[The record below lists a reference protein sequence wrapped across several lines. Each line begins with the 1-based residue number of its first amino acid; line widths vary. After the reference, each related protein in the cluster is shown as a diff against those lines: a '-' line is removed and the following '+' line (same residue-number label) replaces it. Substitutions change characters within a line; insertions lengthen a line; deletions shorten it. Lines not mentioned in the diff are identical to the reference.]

1 MKNKRSLLSFCLLL
15 VPFFCSAAV
24 SDNKKKFIK
33 GSISEKITIMQSLG
47 ENEALSVTLKSFDF
61 IIENARILDKDEDL
75 ANLALAS
82 VKALPA
88 EEKAVS
94 LIKNTDRQ
102 LITEKIMTI
111 FKLFKNKPL
120 QKAVMEKLEFYT
132 GNDNSLAVT
141 FLNDYLSTA
150 YKVNA
155 SADDVLEEAIV
166 VTGKIGN
173 EESLSIIYSIW
184 TSKIWEK
191 YHKSTDDALVLLSQD
206 SFTDVI
212 RIFSVS
218 SIADSEHYFSLLKKS
233 SKISQNSLCQIAEN
247 ALLFAINNAEK
258 LKASED
264 GAKTF
269 AKFQMETHEVLAG
282 QKWSHAAA
290 VINSNMTLAKKAW
303 DGGIISDRDFASMI
317 KSSVNIPSS
326 ELASSLTDMLSEC
339 NGKVEKASSDDKV
352 KMPAKSVVLAL
363 ITALGELGDKTAFDT
378 LLSVTYLSYPLEVV
392 DEAKKSLQA
401 LNW

>member
-24 SDNKKKFIK
+24 SDNEKKFIK
-33 GSISEKITIMQSLG
+33 GSISEKITIMQTLG
-47 ENEALSVTLKSFDF
+47 ENEIVGVTLKSFDF

-75 ANLALAS
+75 AALALAS
-82 VKALPA
+82 VQALPTGENA
-88 EEKAVS
+88 IA
-94 LIKNTDRQ
+94 LIKKSDKQ

-120 QKAVMEKLEFYT
+120 QKAIMEKLEFYT
-132 GNDNSLAVT
+132 GDDTSLAVI
-141 FLNDYLSTA
+141 FLNDYLSMA
-150 YKVNA
+150 YKTNA
-155 SADDVLEEAIV
+155 KAEDVLEEAIV
-166 VTGKIGN
+166 VPGKIGN

-184 TSKIWEK
+184 ASKIWEE

-218 SIADSEHYFSLLKKS
+218 NISDAEHYFRLLKKS

-258 LKASED
+258 LKASDE
-264 GAKTF
+264 GLKTF
-269 AKFQMETHEVLAG
+269 AKFQMETHEVLTE
-282 QKWSHAAA
+282 QKWSHAAT
-290 VINSNMTLAKKAW
+290 VINSSMILAKRAW
-303 DGGIISDRDFASMI
+303 AGGIISDNDFAAMI

-339 NGKVEKASSDDKV
+339 NGKVEKSSSDENI

-392 DEAKKSLQA
+392 DEAKKSLAA